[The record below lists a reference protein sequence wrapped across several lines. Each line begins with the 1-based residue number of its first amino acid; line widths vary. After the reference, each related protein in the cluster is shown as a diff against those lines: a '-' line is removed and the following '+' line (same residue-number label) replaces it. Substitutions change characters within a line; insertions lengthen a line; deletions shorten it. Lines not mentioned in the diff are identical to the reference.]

1 MISKILY
8 AKIYNIVKNE
18 RNDGVGAFFDAIR
31 TLWSQLIYAVSH
43 ISVFD
48 VIDIIII
55 AYIIFKAIQFLTESR
70 GGQLV
75 KGLIILFAAYLL
87 SSWFGLVTVHWLLR
101 RVMEGGVIALAVIFQ
116 PEIRRA
122 LERIG
127 RTKFG
132 QLGLIAKTD
141 DEQLKACIDSVCMAV
156 QSMHDQKIG
165 ALIVFEKTTSLGDII
180 NTGTLINA
188 NSSSQM
194 VGNIF
199 YPKSPLHDGALIIRN
214 AKLYAAG
221 CILPLTSNS
230 NLNSQLG
237 TRHRAAIG
245 MSEVSD
251 AIVIVVSEE
260 TGKISLVQN
269 GVIERGYDKIRLREE
284 LYRLILQ
291 DEQENSEDGLFF
303 KIKSF
308 IDRIKPAKKREE
320 KKNEE

>member
-1 MISKILY
+1 MS
-8 AKIYNIVKNE
+8 
-18 RNDGVGAFFDAIR
+18 AFFDSLR

-48 VIDIIII
+48 VVDIIII
-55 AYIIFKAIQFLTESR
+55 AYIVFKAIQFLTESR

-75 KGLIILFAAYLL
+75 KGLIILFGAYLV

-101 RVMEGGVIALAVIFQ
+101 RIMEWGVIALAVIFQ

-127 RTKFG
+127 RTKLG
-132 QLGLIAKTD
+132 QLGLVGRTD
-141 DEQLKACIDSVCMAV
+141 EEQLKASIDSICMAV

-165 ALIVFEKTTSLGDII
+165 ALIVFERTTSLGDII
-180 NTGTLINA
+180 NTGTIIKA
-188 NSSSQM
+188 QSSSQM

-199 YPKSPLHDGALIIRN
+199 YPKSPLHDGALIVRN
-214 AKLYAAG
+214 GKLYAAG

-251 AIVIVVSEE
+251 AIIIVVSEE

-269 GVIERGYDKIRLREE
+269 GTIERGYDQIRLREE
-284 LYRLILQ
+284 LYRSLLQ
-291 DEQENSEDGLFF
+291 DEQEHAEDGLFF

-308 IDRIKPAKKREE
+308 IDRIKPAKKEEE
-320 KKNEE
+320 KNDEK